1 MPITARERLH
11 KQRERQLNSVSTVKK
26 RGSETSSA
34 QFAVTSSAQVRDL
47 PFCAGKMAGEE
58 NTASDLITYNELV
71 LLDREFIP
79 PLRLINGVVSLVPPL
94 TEPALLIFTQ
104 QTPHFDSNY
113 FSVDKI

>member
-1 MPITARERLH
+1 
-11 KQRERQLNSVSTVKK
+11 
-26 RGSETSSA
+26 
-34 QFAVTSSAQVRDL
+34 
-47 PFCAGKMAGEE
+47 MAGEE

-113 FSVDKI
+113 FSVDKIYNKISSSRLQKNKLKLFLNLYIDKVLAAKEQQEQQEQQ